1 MKRWLFLAYGVA
13 TYTIFLGV
21 FLYAIGFI
29 GNFGTPTSLDANPS
43 RPFPEALVINLG
55 LLSLFALQHS
65 GMARRGFKKVWT
77 KIVPEALERSTYVLF
92 TNVCLIAL
100 FALWQPMG
108 GTVWSVESEA
118 ATTAL
123 ITLYVFGWA
132 LVLVSTFV
140 IDHFDLFGLKQTWA
154 FFRGKTHEPPKF
166 RQPALYRIVR
176 HPLYVGWLIVFWA
189 APVMTIAH
197 LVFALVTTAYILVA
211 IQLEE
216 RDLIHFHGE
225 SYREYRRRV
234 PMLVPFAKR
243 RAAARLEA
251 ATDAEA

>member
-1 MKRWLFLAYGVA
+1 MKRWLFLAYGAA
-13 TYTIFLGV
+13 TYAMFLGV
-21 FLYAIGFI
+21 FLYAVGFI

-43 RPFPEALVINLG
+43 RPLFEALVINMG

-65 GMARRGFKKVWT
+65 GMARRGFKKAWT

-108 GTVWSVESEA
+108 GTVWGVESEA

-140 IDHFDLFGLKQTWA
+140 IDHFDLFGLKQAWN
-154 FFRGKTHEPPKF
+154 FFRGKAYEPPKF

-189 APVMTIAH
+189 APVMTVAH

-243 RAAARLEA
+243 RVAARLEA
-251 ATDAEA
+251 ATDAEV